1 MNASQSKGEKDMRY
15 MKTSLTAA
23 AAVIL
28 ISGFGASEVE
38 ASASMGGQSQ
48 AQPEYENVWN
58 QDDFQSDL
66 HRFFHHWDSDWQN
79 NNWSQQDVEKPE
91 NEDPNHEEMENET
104 PEAPVQDSQNPEANA
119 DEQQSNG
126 EEQADKSEL
135 SEYEQEVVKLTN
147 EEREKNGL
155 EPLEIDKELSSVARE
170 KSSDMQEN
178 NYFDHN
184 SPTYGSP
191 FDMMDQF
198 QIDYTSAGEN
208 IAKGQPTPEEV
219 VNAWMNSEG
228 HRENILNGSFTHIGV
243 GYLDD
248 GNVWTQQFIQK

>member
-28 ISGFGASEVE
+28 ISGFGASEVD

-48 AQPEYENVWN
+48 AQPEYENSWN

-66 HRFFHHWDSDWQN
+66 HRFFHHWDNDWQN
-79 NNWSQQDVEKPE
+79 NNWNQQDIDKPE
-91 NEDPNHEEMENET
+91 NEDPNYEEIENET

-135 SEYEQEVVKLTN
+135 SEYEQEVVNLTN

-219 VNAWMNSEG
+219 VDAWMNSEG